1 MRIVSLLPS
10 ATDIIVSLGAEN
22 ELVGVSHS
30 CSPAYS
36 HLPTLTST
44 RVDTL
49 ASSDEIDHQVKSAA
63 GPLYDLDVELLEAL
77 SPDVVVS
84 QSLCD
89 VCAVSSGD
97 VESAVQEISSK
108 PVLVNLT
115 PHDLSDIPTG
125 FRDVGEQI
133 NRRSQ
138 AAALTQVWNRYL
150 NGVEG
155 RFARKSPLRL
165 SFLDWL
171 SPPYASGHWIPEL
184 IEHLGC
190 ISALA
195 ESGEPSFEVTW
206 DEIRNS
212 ESDLIIGACCGFSL
226 ERAHQDWIP
235 EDINIHLLDGYENFS
250 RPSPK
255 LLESTQKLIAL
266 IENFL
271 VAPCEA

>member
-10 ATDIIVSLGAEN
+10 ATDIIVSLGAKN

-30 CSPAYS
+30 CSPEHS

-44 RVDTL
+44 RVDTTV
-49 ASSDEIDHQVKSAA
+49 SSHEIDLQVKSAA

-77 SPDVVVS
+77 APDVIVS

-97 VESAVQEISSK
+97 VESAVREISSK
-108 PVLVNLT
+108 PTLVNLT

-125 FRDVGEQI
+125 FHDVGEQI
-133 NRRSQ
+133 NRQSQ
-138 AAALTQVWNRYL
+138 AAALTKGWNLYL
-150 NGVEG
+150 ADVKD
-155 RFARKSPLRL
+155 RFLMKSPLKL
-165 SFLDWL
+165 VFLDWL
-171 SPPYASGHWIPEL
+171 TPPYASGHWMPEL

-190 ISALA
+190 TSLLA
-195 ESGEPSFEVTW
+195 KPGEPSFEVTW
-206 DEIRNS
+206 DDVRNA
-212 ESDLIIGACCGFSL
+212 EPDLIAGACCGLSL

-255 LLESTQKLIAL
+255 LLESAQKLIAL
-266 IENFL
+266 IDSSL
-271 VAPCEA
+271 AGPCKT